1 MGEGVTVNYYYRLFR
16 GIFRFIFSV
25 FYRWQVIGAEH
36 IPKEGPVI
44 LCANHIS
51 LFDPPILGSGIER
64 QVHFM
69 AKEELFGIPVL
80 SFFIKK
86 FGAFPVKRGAG
97 DRAAIRT
104 ALHLLEEGKIFGI
117 FPEGTRSKTGELG
130 PGLPGVA
137 MFALKSQAA
146 VIPVAIIGP
155 YRLFRPVK
163 IVYGQPIDLSEL
175 RTRKAGSDTMKETT
189 DLIMSHI
196 QSLLNQYRS

>member
-1 MGEGVTVNYYYRLFR
+1 MTYYRLFR
-16 GIFRFIFSV
+16 GIFRIIFSLV
-25 FYRWQVIGAEH
+25 FRWQVIGREH

-51 LFDPPILGSGIER
+51 LWDPPLLGSGIER

-69 AKEELFGIPVL
+69 AKEELFKIPLL
-80 SFFIKK
+80 SFLITK

-104 ALHLLEEGKIFGI
+104 TLKLLEDGKIFGI
-117 FPEGTRSKTGELG
+117 FPEGTRSKTGE
-130 PGLPGVA
+130 PGEAMPGVA

-155 YRLFRPVK
+155 YRAFRPIK
-163 IVYGQPIDLSEL
+163 IVYGKPIDLTSL
-175 RTRKAGSDTMKETT
+175 REAKSGSDVLKETS
-189 DLIMSHI
+189 DLIMARIKELRDQH
-196 QSLLNQYRS
+196 LP

>member
-1 MGEGVTVNYYYRLFR
+1 M
-16 GIFRFIFSV
+16 

-51 LFDPPILGSGIER
+51 LLDPPLLGSGIER

-69 AKEELFGIPVL
+69 AKEELFRIPVI

-97 DRAAIRT
+97 DRASIRT
-104 ALHLLEEGKIFGI
+104 ALNLLEDGKIFGI
-117 FPEGTRSKTGELG
+117 FPEGTRSKNGELG

-146 VIPVAIIGP
+146 VIPVAIVGP
-155 YRLFRPVK
+155 YRLFKPVK

-175 RTRKAGSDTMKETT
+175 RSKKSGSDTLKEAT
-189 DLIMSHI
+189 DLIMSQI
-196 QSLLNQYRS
+196 QRLLNQHRA

>member
-1 MGEGVTVNYYYRLFR
+1 MSYYRVFR
-16 GIFRFIFSV
+16 GFFRFIFST

-44 LCANHIS
+44 LCCNHLS
-51 LFDPPILGSGIER
+51 LWDPPLLGSGIDR

-69 AKEELFGIPVL
+69 AKEELFRIPVI
-80 SFFIKK
+80 SFLITK

-97 DRAAIRT
+97 DRGAIRAT
-104 ALHLLEEGKIFGI
+104 LKLLEEGKIFGI

-130 PGLPGVA
+130 AGMPGVS
-137 MFALKSQAA
+137 MFALKSDAA

-155 YRLFRPVK
+155 YKLFRLIK
-163 IVYGQPIDLSEL
+163 IVYGQPIDLSAL
-175 RTRKAGSDTMKETT
+175 RERKTDSETLRETT

-196 QSLLNQYRS
+196 QSLLDQHRFSRKAE